1 MLKFRFRAQ
10 MVYLGISLGAVVL
23 LRTFVSLLFERT
35 TDRYLGDLTVDL
47 SVALVGAVVVL
58 VALGRRLAPVEAFL
72 RTATDADPGTRE
84 SLRLRLAALP
94 TFLFRTNVFLFL
106 AVAVVGLTVE
116 TLSGQPL
123 PGPLD
128 LGLIVAIHLA
138 VGFMAALQELGA
150 FDTLG
155 IPVRRRLALTAVA
168 GSVRELSLSRRLFLV
183 NLGAV
188 LLAGLLAGMAAL
200 GFYREVVAY
209 YTKLGADA
217 VAAASEV
224 SHQAVS
230 DNELKVM
237 IQFGLQFL
245 AILGWTVTL
254 TTMALRTVVRQLKD
268 LEGRVGEMADGAADL
283 GRRAE
288 VLFFDEVGSL
298 TGRVNA
304 MMDRLQHVV
313 GAIQSTSAQ
322 VLGST
327 TQVQAVSLEAE
338 RRLEAVTKARSQAE
352 GALTGQGEALGATL
366 EVAQGLEQSSVS
378 VKAVAVSQGEAV
390 AQGASAM
397 EQLAASVT
405 SVREMTDKAAGLSN
419 SLRTTSDS
427 GGKSVEA
434 VRQAMGAI
442 QEAAQ
447 AVAGTVATIKK
458 TAAQTNLL
466 AMNAAIEAAHAGDS
480 GLGFAVVASEVRVLA
495 ENSSR
500 GAKTI
505 ADLMRDMDARIAE
518 GDRLAREAGEAFAR
532 IYSLIVETSQVM
544 ETVALAMDEQQA
556 GTDTLL
562 ATTRTLREA
571 SLQIGAVTEKQSDH
585 AVNLNRSVQIL
596 VETGASLAMAQEV
609 QGRAMAEL
617 TELVHSVARE
627 ADRNADAASTLGRTV
642 EGFTVR

>member
-10 MVYLGISLGAVVL
+10 MVFLGISLGAAIL
-23 LRTFVSLLFERT
+23 LRTFISFLFERST
-35 TDRYLGDLTVDL
+35 GHFAGDLAVNLAVTL
-47 SVALVGAVVVL
+47 VASVVVL

-72 RTATDADPGTRE
+72 RTPAEPDLATRE
-84 SLRLRLAALP
+84 ALRQRLAALP
-94 TFLFRTNVFLFL
+94 KVLFRANLLLFL
-106 AVAVVGLTVE
+106 AIPLVTLAVQALAGD
-116 TLSGQPL
+116 PL

-128 LGLIVAIHLA
+128 VALIIAVHLA

-150 FDTLG
+150 FEALG
-155 IPVRRRLALTAVA
+155 LPVRRRLALTSVT
-168 GSVRELSLSRRLFLV
+168 GSARELGLRQRLFLV

-217 VAAASEV
+217 VAGASAATS
-224 SHQAVS
+224 QAVS
-230 DNELKVM
+230 DNEVKVM
-237 IQFGLQFL
+237 VQFGLQFL
-245 AILGWTVTL
+245 AILAWTVAL
-254 TTMALRTVVRQLKD
+254 TTMALGTVVRQLRD

-298 TGRVNA
+298 TGKVNA

-313 GAIQSTSAQ
+313 GAIQATSAQ

-338 RRLEAVTKARSQAE
+338 RRLEDVTRARAQAE
-352 GALTGQGEALGATL
+352 GALSGQGEALGATL
-366 EVAQGLEQSSVS
+366 EVAQDLERSSVS

-405 SVREMTDKAAGLSN
+405 SVREMTDRAAGLSA

-427 GGKSVEA
+427 GGRSVGA
-434 VRQAMGAI
+434 VRQAMEAI
-442 QEAAQ
+442 QAAAG

-505 ADLMRDMDARIAE
+505 ADLMRDMDAKIAE
-518 GDRLAREAGEAFAR
+518 GDRLAREAGEAFSR
-532 IYSLIVETSQVM
+532 IYGLIVETSQVM
-544 ETVALAMDEQQA
+544 DTVAAAMDEQQT

-571 SLQIGAVTEKQSDH
+571 SLQIGTVTEKQAQH
-585 AVNLNRSVQIL
+585 AENLNRSVQIL

-627 ADRNADAASTLGRTV
+627 ADRNNRAASDLGQTV
-642 EGFTVR
+642 AGFTVR